1 MCYSII
7 QYTGIVHFYHFMVVA
22 FFLTYVVTMIT
33 NTLLSLLPPSLQ
45 EVEQCIDGMCRKL
58 GLSRAVQIALSE
70 AAGVSK
76 VEHFQFLLSPS

>member
-22 FFLTYVVTMIT
+22 SLLTYVVTMIT
-33 NTLLSLLPPSLQ
+33 NTLLLLPPSLQ
-45 EVEQCIDGMCRKL
+45 EFEQCIDGMCHTL